1 MKRSIISLVQTRAV
15 FRQNSLRINE
25 WWNHTLYLSIS
36 LNANGSFKVENK
48 TWSPM
53 SLYTLS
59 LDLMTL
65 VLGLIWFDCWRV
77 AHWWFEWRGVWPR
90 RDNSMISLLATEI
103 SILQLIQP
111 TLHLLPH
118 VHVPNFTRVWSS
130 LHTNTRTHK
139 LPDSTPATTCA
150 ATLWTA
156 K

>member
-1 MKRSIISLVQTRAV
+1 MKHSIISLVQTRAV
-15 FRQNSLRINE
+15 FRQHLLRINE
-25 WWNHTLYLSIS
+25 WCNHTLYLSLW
-36 LNANGSFKVENK
+36 LNANGSFEVKNK

-103 SILQLIQP
+103 SILP
-111 TLHLLPH
+111 RPWVNTTKHCYMMNWTMYNNKTNNNNNLLPQRFPFYQYP
-118 VHVPNFTRVWSS
+118 VHSAFI
-130 LHTNTRTHK
+130 L
-139 LPDSTPATTCA
+139 
-150 ATLWTA
+150 
-156 K
+156 